1 MTIADK
7 VRRIPGVVAAE
18 GALNGAVAS
27 EQNLPIIDYDK
38 QTAQDIATKL
48 EGFSQRELR
57 MIGAY
62 EAKRKNR
69 GTITDRITKLTAD
82 EPWSGY
88 DEQSVREITARL
100 AGRDATTTSKVR
112 TYEIAHKDRLITAD
126 CRILLRHRLHCAR

>member
-7 VRRIPGVVAAE
+7 ARRIPGVVAAE
-18 GALNGAVAS
+18 AALNGALAS
-27 EQNLPIIDYDK
+27 EQDLPINDYDK
-38 QTAQDIATKL
+38 QTAQAIATKL
-48 EGFSQRELR
+48 EGFSQHDLR

-112 TYEIAHKDRLITAD
+112 TYEIAHKDRAGVLDATV
-126 CRILLRHRLHCAR
+126 RHTVS

>member
-7 VRRIPGVVAAE
+7 ARRIPGVVAAE
-18 GALNGAVAS
+18 AALNGALAS
-27 EQNLPIIDYDK
+27 EQDLPINDYDK
-38 QTAQDIATKL
+38 QTAQAIATKL
-48 EGFSQRELR
+48 EGFSQHDLR

-112 TYEIAHKDRLITAD
+112 TYEIAHKDRAGVLDATI
-126 CRILLRHRLHCAR
+126 RHTFG

>member
-7 VRRIPGVVAAE
+7 ARKIPGVVAAE
-18 GALNGAVAS
+18 AALNGALAS
-27 EQNLPIIDYDK
+27 EQDLPINDYDK
-38 QTAQDIATKL
+38 QTAQAIATKL
-48 EGFSQRELR
+48 EGFSQHDLR

-88 DEQSVREITARL
+88 DEQRVREITARL

-112 TYEIAHKDRLITAD
+112 TYEIAHKDRAGVLDATI
-126 CRILLRHRLHCAR
+126 RHTFG

>member
-7 VRRIPGVVAAE
+7 ARKIPGVVAAE
-18 GALNGAVAS
+18 AALNGALAS
-27 EQNLPIIDYDK
+27 EQDLPIKDYDK
-38 QTAQDIATKL
+38 QTAQAIATKL
-48 EGFSQRELR
+48 EGFSQHDLR

-88 DEQSVREITARL
+88 DEQSVREIAARL

-112 TYEIAHKDRLITAD
+112 TYELAHKDRAGVLDATV
-126 CRILLRHRLHCAR
+126 RHTVS

>member
-1 MTIADK
+1 VTIADK
-7 VRRIPGVVAAE
+7 ARKIPGVVAAE
-18 GALNGAVAS
+18 AALNGALAS
-27 EQNLPIIDYDK
+27 EQDLPINDYDK
-38 QTAQDIATKL
+38 QTAQAIATKL
-48 EGFSQRELR
+48 EGFSQHDLR

-112 TYEIAHKDRLITAD
+112 TYEIAHKDRAGVLDATI
-126 CRILLRHRLHCAR
+126 RHTFG

>member
-7 VRRIPGVVAAE
+7 ARKIPGVVAAE
-18 GALNGAVAS
+18 AALNGALAS
-27 EQNLPIIDYDK
+27 EQDLPINDYDK
-38 QTAQDIATKL
+38 QTAQAIATKL
-48 EGFSQRELR
+48 EGFSQHDLR

-112 TYEIAHKDRLITAD
+112 TYEIAHKDRAGVLDATI
-126 CRILLRHRLHCAR
+126 RHTFG